1 MSETIVLRTGD
12 ATLRLRQHG
21 AEAVSWQVAGRELLW
36 PGGDAWAR
44 SSPVLFP
51 IVGWARNGQIR
62 VGGQAY
68 PIGVHGFA
76 AGEAFSTHP
85 QDGSGVT
92 FTLRDS
98 AATRRHY
105 PFAFRLDVS
114 YRLAPREVA
123 IGFEVANTGDA
134 TMPFAIG
141 LHPGFP
147 WPFAAPGA
155 DGHAILFEREEAGSV
170 PVIDGNGLFT
180 QASRPIAFD
189 GRRLPL
195 SHDLMAREALCFLDA
210 NSRSL
215 RFVSPAGEAI
225 AVEMDNFA
233 HVALWSRPP
242 APFLCVECW
251 TGHGDPQ
258 DFDGEL
264 AQKPSMRILPPGER
278 SVHAI
283 RWRFEERPPS

>member
-1 MSETIVLRTGD
+1 MSDAIALSAGD
-12 ATLRLRQHG
+12 ATLRVRERG

-62 VGGQAY
+62 VGDRTY

-76 AGEAFSTHP
+76 SGETFSVDA
-85 QDGSGVT
+85 QDGPGVT
-92 FTLRDS
+92 FALRDNPS
-98 AATRRHY
+98 TRSHY

-114 YRLAPREVA
+114 YRLAPREVS
-123 IGFEVANTGDA
+123 IGFEVANAGDTA
-134 TMPFAIG
+134 MPFAIG
-141 LHPGFP
+141 LHPGFL
-147 WPFAAPGA
+147 WPFAGPGPEEYS
-155 DGHAILFEREEAGSV
+155 ILFEREEATSV

-180 QASRPIAFD
+180 DGRRPIALD

-195 SHDLMAREALCFLDA
+195 SQALLAREALCFLNA

-215 RFVSPAGEAI
+215 RFVSPLGEAI
-225 AVEMDNFA
+225 AVEMDNFP
-233 HVALWSRPP
+233 HVALWGRPP

-258 DFDGEL
+258 GFDGEL
-264 AQKPSMRILPPGER
+264 AEKPSMRLLAPGDTSR
-278 SVHAI
+278 HAI
-283 RWRFEERPPS
+283 RWRFEERAA